1 MKQIYRF
8 LCFQNIMTCLLHPI
22 DKILVQGRRNTC
34 IDVLTMVKVNNKTQ
48 ERCHAVF
55 IFSFEHMQMNF
66 F

>member
-1 MKQIYRF
+1 
-8 LCFQNIMTCLLHPI
+8 MTCLLHPI

-66 F
+66 FYC